1 MLPLYNVAFHE
12 YKGKITMK
20 GLLVRTLIYSPRMFM
35 STVVLV
41 LLAACSAPDSLAIPK
56 NARPTAND
64 QTVLLEV
71 DASGQLTITLTASDP
86 DVDVLEYII
95 TQVPNYGT
103 LSGTAPVLTYTPTPG
118 YNGTDSLIYKVS
130 DGELE
135 SALATV
141 LIEVKTKLPP
151 TDTTNPECTVE
162 ETTKGSL
169 YVLTHDPESGLANIK
184 VVLVSNADVTIEP
197 FAPGS
202 TAPIMVRA
210 EKIDLAQKA
219 RLELEVID
227 VAGNIT
233 RCDPIIVNLAIA
245 PGNTWGRSS
254 VNITDIPD
262 IEGQIRID
270 NGVPGASLVRIKV
283 NDAATNTFNLSD
295 GAKAQHDATSDMK
308 AGSNSAVVV
317 MHGAPGSSV
326 MVMFHDG
333 SASLSTPSL
342 STPSLS
348 AVRSLPYQTI
358 KTRANLDW
366 Y

>member
-1 MLPLYNVAFHE
+1 MTGP
-12 YKGKITMK
+12 
-20 GLLVRTLIYSPRMFM
+20 LVRTLIYSPRMFI
-35 STVVLV
+35 SITLLV
-41 LLAACSAPDSLAIPK
+41 LLAACSSAPKVTAK
-56 NARPTAND
+56 NAAPTASD
-64 QTVLLEV
+64 QTVILEV
-71 DASGQLTITLTASDP
+71 DASGQVTITLTASDP
-86 DVDVLEYII
+86 DADTLQYII
-95 TQVPNYGT
+95 SQLPNYGT
-103 LSGTAPVLTYTPTPG
+103 LSGTAPVLVYTPTPG
-118 YNGTDSLIYKVS
+118 YTGADSLTYKVS
-130 DGELE
+130 DGKLE

-141 LIEVKTKLPP
+141 SIEVKTKLPP
-151 TDTTNPECTVE
+151 SDTTNPECTVE

-169 YVLTHDPESGLANIK
+169 YVLTHDPESGLADIK

-202 TAPIMVRA
+202 TAPIMVKA
-210 EKIDLAQKA
+210 EKIDLTQKA

-245 PGNTWGRSS
+245 PENTWGRSS
-254 VNITDIPD
+254 VHITDIPA

-295 GAKAQHDATSDMK
+295 GTKTQHDATSDMK
-308 AGSNSAVVV
+308 AGGNSAVVV

-342 STPSLS
+342 S